1 MDTHWNFY
9 SQLNNRIKV
18 LLSFKNNF
26 ENINEHKDNV
36 SSDSIKI
43 FKKYFIIPY
52 FNKISEKFKSI
63 TKKFDFNITNRW
75 IVWIPS
81 RWRTTAIRWRRA
93 HKRSQILCRLSMKAT
108 RETVN
113 IVPPTFWYKQ
123 CTRKERRPFRVKR
136 LKFSSDKLEY
146 SCSP

>member
-63 TKKFDFNITNRW
+63 TKKFDFNI
-75 IVWIPS
+75 
-81 RWRTTAIRWRRA
+81 A
-93 HKRSQILCRLSMKAT
+93 HKPM
-108 RETVN
+108 N
-113 IVPPTFWYKQ
+113 
-123 CTRKERRPFRVKR
+123 
-136 LKFSSDKLEY
+136 
-146 SCSP
+146 